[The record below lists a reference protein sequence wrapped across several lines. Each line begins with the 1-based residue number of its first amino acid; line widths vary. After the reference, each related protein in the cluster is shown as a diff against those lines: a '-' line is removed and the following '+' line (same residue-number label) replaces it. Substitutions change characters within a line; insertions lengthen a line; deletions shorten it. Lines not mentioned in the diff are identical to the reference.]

1 MFEKILPQA
10 ENLLREIIELK
21 NKKSDENLYWNN
33 RFGIL
38 EFDDEIVFRSLFKE
52 LRENDLINIQWA
64 SDIPDI
70 LTLTSKGRYYF
81 DNKEEYIKERK
92 SMYFEILDSE
102 SELLLMELLKNAEIP
117 CTCFKPAAKTLLA
130 ANYVN
135 GSAVIENS
143 EYHTYYISNIEHKG
157 RMYFEMKERYEQEM
171 EKQRSIIINATDGSP
186 VNMNIGS
193 GTAIQNI
200 NNANTE
206 QLKALQDFVSMINH
220 TDELT
225 AEQKKEV
232 LELIDEIKANQQSGK
247 KIIIKSLLSCITPI
261 VSVVKTLKENW
272 EMILSLFN

>member
-157 RMYFEMKERYEQEM
+157 RMYFEIKERYEQEM
-171 EKQRSIIINATDGSP
+171 EKQRSIIISATDGSP

-206 QLKALQDFVSMINH
+206 QLKTLQDFVSMINH